1 MATIICPYVF
11 PEEIAL
17 LQDKLWN
24 LDCIFEQ
31 DVSRIGSD
39 MMYQKLWKQTK
50 DDIIIL
56 HADMQPLEHDTNNQW
71 YDDLINYNG
80 SIKTIG
86 YLLIKLKLS
95 SLEMGICLL
104 CSYYMNCQ
112 KEMIIIA
119 AILETCKYRLNDLFT
134 DNNAKK
140 VNKIFK
146 KSIVEHSDHI
156 TLLNIY
162 IDM

>member
-50 DDIIIL
+50 DDIIII
-56 HADMQPLEHDTNNQW
+56 HADMQPLEHDDNNQW
-71 YDDLINYNG
+71 YDDLINY
-80 SIKTIG
+80 
-86 YLLIKLKLS
+86 
-95 SLEMGICLL
+95 
-104 CSYYMNCQ
+104 
-112 KEMIIIA
+112 
-119 AILETCKYRLNDLFT
+119 
-134 DNNAKK
+134 AKK
-140 VNKIFK
+140 
-146 KSIVEHSDHI
+146 
-156 TLLNIY
+156 Y
-162 IDM
+162 PAC